1 MKKIVECVPNF
12 SEGKDKEIIN
22 AIADAIKSV
31 DGVTLM
37 DVDPG
42 VSTNRTVYTFVGDP
56 DSVVEGALAGAR
68 VARKLIDMRHQKG
81 EHPRIGALD
90 VCPFIPV
97 ANVTMED
104 CIECAKKFSNR
115 AATELGIPVYLYE
128 FASENPARKTL
139 TQIRHGEYEGLSK
152 KITLP
157 EWKPDYGKAEFIPEW
172 GATVAGARNFLIAF
186 NINILGTSNQAHR
199 IALNLREAGRSE
211 NEPGKLKEVKAIG
224 WYVEEY
230 SMAQISMNLTNYKIT
245 AIHTAFEEAKREARA
260 LNIGMAGSE
269 IVGLVPLESLIAV
282 ADYYIAQEN
291 LFIINEE
298 QKIKLVIDRLGLNSI
313 SQFEP
318 KKRVI
323 DYMIAEETYEPL
335 ASLTVRAFIEEVA
348 SRSSAPGGGSVSAAV
363 AAMGSGLG
371 CMVAQL
377 TYGVRKF
384 EHLDAQMRQIIPPLM
399 NITKQLIPLIDADTN
414 AFNDYMDA
422 LKLPKNNEEEKLIRK
437 EAMQN
442 GLKKAI
448 DIPLSTMKIA
458 DTAWQW
464 MEQIA
469 VYGNIASK
477 SDIEVGVKSLETGI
491 WGAFKN
497 VMINMGGIKDIVYKE
512 NTINFANQ
520 IVNRAKINKNNILEM
535 LSKREK

>member
-260 LNIGMAGSE
+260 LNVGMAGSE